1 MAQGIIDML
10 GQAFFFERLWGR
22 HIATDC
28 QSTCHDFS
36 ITKNFKKQG
45 KMDRRNPNCL
55 HCFQGRSQNPALQRR
70 KLQVQGMGEP
80 ETYDVPAN
88 MRFIITRHWT
98 TLFAGLELEL
108 VARVV

>member
-1 MAQGIIDML
+1 ML
-10 GQAFFFERLWGR
+10 GQAYGGRLPAHLPR
-22 HIATDC
+22 LLY
-28 QSTCHDFS
+28 
-36 ITKNFKKQG
+36 KNFKQERWTG
-45 KMDRRNPNCL
+45 FNVYQTACY
-55 HCFQGRSQNPALQRR
+55 QGRSQNPALQRR